1 MFQMTVSGSF
11 YFSYFWNYMDW
22 FRGIMLYFYIIGNW
36 LGEMSEYSNSIFS
49 LVVFVSFTRGI
60 SYFRLFKFTRYL
72 INLLFQVIS
81 DIRGFIILLAYS
93 TVAFC
98 FLFIVLNRNSNA
110 CDFETDPECEVVETT
125 FSSYLMGS
133 YNLVLGNFD
142 SEAEYNLIEY
152 TCLTFALLINPI
164 IMLNLLISIIG
175 DTYDRVQSDNLS
187 ADMKETLDM
196 IQEVENMMFFRR
208 NKGKKM
214 FFQECTEYEKTDQ
227 EAGWEGKLRAL
238 EGTINK
244 IQEKNTENHGV
255 LMKKLK
261 NQDRVIEIIT
271 EKIDSIMR
279 KLQNKDGKDKPNDK
293 KPKIT
298 EKKES

>member
-1 MFQMTVSGSF
+1 
-11 YFSYFWNYMDW
+11 
-22 FRGIMLYFYIIGNW
+22 
-36 LGEMSEYSNSIFS
+36 
-49 LVVFVSFTRGI
+49 
-60 SYFRLFKFTRYL
+60 
-72 INLLFQVIS
+72 
-81 DIRGFIILLAYS
+81 
-93 TVAFC
+93 
-98 FLFIVLNRNSNA
+98 
-110 CDFETDPECEVVETT
+110 
-125 FSSYLMGS
+125 MGS